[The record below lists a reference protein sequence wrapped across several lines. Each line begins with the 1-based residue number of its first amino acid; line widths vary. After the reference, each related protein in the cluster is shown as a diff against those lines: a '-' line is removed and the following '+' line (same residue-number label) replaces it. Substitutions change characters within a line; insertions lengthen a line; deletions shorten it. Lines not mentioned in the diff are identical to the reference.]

1 MPLCVAATQEGR
13 ESLGQ
18 GVAHRFPPWMKSSA
32 ELRPFAVPHMRLRG
46 RRSTSDWLSIDSLA
60 MLLCALAY

>member
-1 MPLCVAATQEGR
+1 
-13 ESLGQ
+13 
-18 GVAHRFPPWMKSSA
+18 MKSSA